1 MDLEKQLEERIIEL
15 ETRLSFQDRLLQ
27 ELNDVV
33 TGQQKQMDALEK
45 DMRRIREYLKTA
57 TPGDAAPPAEDVP
70 PPHY

>member
-27 ELNDVV
+27 ELNDVIA
-33 TGQQKQMDALEK
+33 GQQKQMDALEK
-45 DMRRIREYLKTA
+45 DMRCIREHLKTI
-57 TPGDAAPPAEDVP
+57 TPEDVTRPEEDVP